1 MRLSKNV
8 LTFSLSRST
17 VHAILPTR
25 KKVRPNTASPIQ
37 ELREVAV
44 ADYSKPYAFQYDQ
57 AWFDAAKIS
66 VILLIRG
73 CTGREVQIGEGHT
86 FQIPALR

>member
-1 MRLSKNV
+1 
-8 LTFSLSRST
+8 
-17 VHAILPTR
+17 
-25 KKVRPNTASPIQ
+25 
-37 ELREVAV
+37 LREVAV
-44 ADYSKPYAFQYDQ
+44 ADYSKPSAFQYDQ